1 MPRSHASSS
10 PRQQRTRT
18 RIAQVTAR
26 LIAEHGL
33 SDWSAAKRKACRELG
48 LPEEGEW
55 PGNDEVEQ
63 ALHEYN
69 SLFRPTAHA
78 ASLREQR
85 TEALHWLELLKPWK
99 PVLTGAVAAGWAT
112 PHSDLSLELEAD
124 EAKEV
129 ELALLNAGIRY
140 GPAASRSEGNWATQL
155 RIDDAA
161 QPVRL
166 TIMTPAQRRN
176 RARRVDEVRLNE
188 RELRAL
194 LAAEP
199 AAGPAAG
206 SAAAD

>member
-10 PRQQRTRT
+10 ARQQRTRT

-48 LPEEGEW
+48 LPAEGEW

-69 SLFRPTAHA
+69 SLFRPTAQA
-78 ASLREQR
+78 DSLREQR
-85 TEALHWLELLKPWK
+85 TEALHWFELLKEWK

-124 EAKEV
+124 EGKEV

-140 GPAASRSEGNWATQL
+140 GPAPSRNDSNSIAQL
-155 RIDDAA
+155 RIEDAA

-176 RARRVDEVRLNE
+176 RSRRVDEVRLNE

-194 LAAEP
+194 LGADP
-199 AAGPAAG
+199 
-206 SAAAD
+206 AAADPAAAD

>member
-1 MPRSHASSS
+1 M
-10 PRQQRTRT
+10 QRTRT

-69 SLFRPTAHA
+69 SLFRPAAQA

-85 TEALHWLELLKPWK
+85 AEALRWLELLKGWK
-99 PVLTGAVAAGWAT
+99 PILTGAVAAGWAT
-112 PHSDLSLELEAD
+112 PHSDLALELEAD

-129 ELALLNAGIRY
+129 EFWLLNAGIRY
-140 GPAASRSEGNWATQL
+140 APAPSRGDAGPAQQL
-155 RIDDAA
+155 RVDDGA

-176 RARRVDEVRLNE
+176 RTKRMDEVRLNE
-188 RELRAL
+188 RDLRAL
-194 LAAEP
+194 LSAE
-199 AAGPAAG
+199 GTQ
-206 SAAAD
+206 AAD